1 MDRVL
6 RIVGDARSEI
16 ANQLPSESGFE
27 IKDAVNAALYMI
39 GVVAVIMVIYAGIL
53 YITAAGDAG
62 KLAKAKTAIVWAV
75 VGLVVV
81 ILSYAIVNFVIGA
94 F

>member
-6 RIVGDARSEI
+6 RIIGDVKSEI
-16 ANQLPSESGFE
+16 AKELPPGNFQ
-27 IKDAVNAALYMI
+27 IKDAVNVALYMI
-39 GVVAVIMVIYAGIL
+39 GVIAVIMIIYAGIL

-62 KLAKAKTAIVWAV
+62 KLAKAKTAIIWAV